1 MVQRIGVRVE
11 YTVHRF
17 AEGNKIKNKNE
28 RREMTR
34 DAVFVGWV
42 DTGIDWCYDWHQ
54 RTLNCAYYTTLAKPD
69 NA

>member
-11 YTVHRF
+11 YTVHRL
-17 AEGNKIKNKNE
+17 AEGNKIKIKNE

-42 DTGIDWCYDWHQ
+42 DTGIDW
-54 RTLNCAYYTTLAKPD
+54 
-69 NA
+69 